1 MDRVIEVRPIGPR
14 DPLSDPMLRRELA
27 ERYLVWD
34 ACVAGARRV
43 DVHPLVLPH
52 ALHLRAV
59 QAAEDVMRVV
69 GKCAARAQDDATER
83 ALYRVPQCVEEM
95 AAASHASG
103 DDAVLARVDLL
114 LGEDG
119 EWRACEINADC
130 PGGHNEALGL
140 PRLARA
146 AGFHGA
152 TDPTRVTDMLVAR
165 LAQLAGGRAVGLMHA
180 TGYAEDLQVCALL
193 QRLLTR
199 HGARA
204 VLVPPTAP
212 KLHGGE
218 LVARGERI
226 GALYRY
232 FPAEY
237 MEGQN
242 NVSDVVTAVRAG
254 AVRTLTSFAH
264 IFTQSKLSFARAWAH
279 EASLDDDERRALAS
293 FVPESREAAS
303 VPRAQ
308 LLAERERWVVK
319 RSYGRVG
326 DQVYVGELFNEVGWT
341 AIVND
346 VLAACARGES
356 WIAQRFVKQRSVP
369 TPWGDRFV
377 TLGAYVMDG
386 RFAGYFARITPE
398 SHVSHEALC
407 VPVFAEAA

>member
-1 MDRVIEVRPIGPR
+1 MDQVVEVRPIGPR

-43 DVHPLVLPH
+43 DVHPLILPR

-59 QAAEDVMRVV
+59 KAAEDVMRVV
-69 GKCAARAQDDATER
+69 GKVASRAHDDERER
-83 ALYRVPQCVEEM
+83 ALYRVPHFVESL

-140 PRLARA
+140 PQLARA
-146 AGFHGA
+146 AGFQGA
-152 TDPTRVTDMLVAR
+152 TDPTRVTDLLVGR
-165 LAQLAGGRAVGLMHA
+165 LAQLAHGRAVGLMHA
-180 TGYAEDLQVCALL
+180 TAYAEDLQVCALI
-193 QRLLTR
+193 QRLLTK
-199 HGARA
+199 HGVRA
-204 VLVPPTAP
+204 VLLPPTSP

-237 MEGQN
+237 MEGQS
-242 NVSDVVTAVRAG
+242 NVDDVITAVRSG

-264 IFTQSKLSFARAWAH
+264 IYTQSKLSFARAWAH
-279 EASLDDDERRALAS
+279 EASLDDEERSALAS
-293 FVPESREAAS
+293 FIPASLDATTLSRE
-303 VPRAQ
+303 Q
-308 LLAERERWVVK
+308 LVAERSSWVLK
-319 RSYGRVG
+319 RAYGRVG
-326 DQVYVGELFNEVGWT
+326 DQVYVGELFDAEGWR
-341 AIVND
+341 AIVGD
-346 VLAACARGES
+346 VLSACAKGES
-356 WIAQRFVKQRSVP
+356 WIAQRFVKQRSIP

-398 SHVSHEALC
+398 SHVSHDALC
-407 VPVFAEAA
+407 IPVFAEAA